1 MGKIRV
7 SCLWAVCL
15 ASVVS
20 RPVFLYAQK
29 APPAVS
35 PRRESEQALK
45 KQLPAGYQSGN
56 VPSRMVELEPIP
68 VQSQRSQRGLRRVGV
83 RRTLPSG
90 IWNGVKAE
98 TAAGLGLSF
107 AYGATFGAL
116 YAALRG
122 HARSSIAEGA
132 VLGTAV
138 WAIGYLGWLPA
149 ADLIP
154 PIWKQEPKQ
163 MVGPIVEHLVQ
174 AARNGAKRL
183 RMVGVAQH
191 VCCVCVSV

>member
-1 MGKIRV
+1 MGDDLLKRV
-7 SCLWAVCL
+7 TVGAAAGVAGTLVL
-15 ASVVS
+15 QGVVMGM
-20 RPVFLYAQK
+20 VK
-29 APPAVS
+29 VAPQLEP
-35 PRRESEQALK
+35 PESEEPASFMLWQVEKRLPK
-45 KQLPAGYQSGN
+45 KLW
-56 VPSRMVELEPIP
+56 MKIP
-68 VQSQRSQRGLRRVGV
+68 
-83 RRTLPSG
+83 P
-90 IWNGVKAE
+90 KAE

-163 MVGPIVEHLVQ
+163 MVGPIVEHLVYGVLTV
-174 AARNGAKRL
+174 AAYEFIRGRW
-183 RMVGVAQH
+183 
-191 VCCVCVSV
+191 